1 MAFPSASDEVINELW
16 NQLKKLNNRIGKIC
30 SESDGP
36 KNLMDV
42 KSIQKLLDNDNP
54 GAADQCFFVINYLV
68 GNEETMRQ
76 PGQKGFIIR
85 TCNSLKKFSLEQS
98 EELQKYIESISDEVK
113 KLYVDANESYQNTW
127 WCNQDGSYQADFDSG
142 TIWAPLISSNGQSLK
157 HDKNV
162 SEVEVGDRILH
173 YAQGKVMAYS
183 ICRKSFIISP
193 RRNVSDEPDRE
204 GFLVEVEYFPYENP
218 ISFTDLTPNLKNLA
232 DEAEGPFDKNK
243 NVKEGYL
250 FSLTDDFASKFFQ
263 LYPEKIMET
272 NRSNY
277 MDRDVVIDTRDYL
290 LAYRNVILEGVAGTG
305 KTYTIK
311 KLLEP
316 LGVEPKDMRLVVFHP
331 STSYED
337 FVEGLR
343 PTATGENDFEVKDG
357 VFLEFLREI
366 VSFDENEHKKFL
378 FVIDE
383 INRANTSKVLGDLLM
398 LIEPSKRVS
407 WSKAREII
415 LDNIDLDS
423 EASVLQNDRVK
434 PSVID
439 DSQDSSTFRQKIA
452 LPDNLFILGTMNTT
466 DRSVGT
472 IDLALRRRFVFCR
485 VNPMGQDKLEA
496 ALDGKLGNSGSK
508 SIKYSDLND
517 HARSDL
523 DKWKKINE
531 VLMNKIG
538 IDGQLGHSYFFEDCD
553 ARIRSSQSDSVNIW
567 RDQLLPQVAEILL
580 SFNAMSLLEEI
591 NEVLKEA
598 GGTYGLE
605 RLGQGV
611 DEYPIVKPFV

>member
-1 MAFPSASDEVINELW
+1 
-16 NQLKKLNNRIGKIC
+16 
-30 SESDGP
+30 
-36 KNLMDV
+36 
-42 KSIQKLLDNDNP
+42 
-54 GAADQCFFVINYLV
+54 
-68 GNEETMRQ
+68 
-76 PGQKGFIIR
+76 
-85 TCNSLKKFSLEQS
+85 
-98 EELQKYIESISDEVK
+98 
-113 KLYVDANESYQNTW
+113 
-127 WCNQDGSYQADFDSG
+127 
-142 TIWAPLISSNGQSLK
+142 
-157 HDKNV
+157 
-162 SEVEVGDRILH
+162 
-173 YAQGKVMAYS
+173 
-183 ICRKSFIISP
+183 
-193 RRNVSDEPDRE
+193 
-204 GFLVEVEYFPYENP
+204 
-218 ISFTDLTPNLKNLA
+218 
-232 DEAEGPFDKNK
+232 
-243 NVKEGYL
+243 
-250 FSLTDDFASKFFQ
+250 
-263 LYPEKIMET
+263 
-272 NRSNY
+272 